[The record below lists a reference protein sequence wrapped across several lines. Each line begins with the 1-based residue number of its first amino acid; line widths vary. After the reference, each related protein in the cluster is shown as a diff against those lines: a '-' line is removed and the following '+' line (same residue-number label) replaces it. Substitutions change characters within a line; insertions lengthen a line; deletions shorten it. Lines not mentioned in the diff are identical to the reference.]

1 MRNRTLEEIDELFQE
16 RVPTRQ
22 FAKYQCLSTERA
34 REQVIKNVKLQGD
47 DDADTTGEQK
57 TLEVEHREVKV

>member
-22 FAKYQCLSTERA
+22 FPKYQCLSTERA
-34 REQVIKNVKLQGD
+34 REQVIKNVKLQD
-47 DDADTTGEQK
+47 DDTEIAGEEK
-57 TLEVEHREVKV
+57 VLEVEHREVKV

>member
-22 FAKYQCLSTERA
+22 FPKYQCLSTERA
-34 REQVIKNVKLQGD
+34 REQVIKNVKLQD
-47 DDADTTGEQK
+47 DDTEVAGAEK
-57 TLEVEHREVKV
+57 VLEVEHREVKV